1 HNNHLIWKDRK
12 VADKYANNIDGLIEL
27 YEDFCTKL
35 KKVYSNDEFPIILAG
50 DHSSA
55 AGTISGIRS
64 SFPDKRLGVVWVDA
78 HADLHSPYTSPT
90 GNVHGMPLA
99 VCLNEDN
106 LENKKNNV
114 SEHSIAKWETLKSI
128 DNIVPKILKEDLVF
142 IAVRDTEDEEDY
154 LIAEKGI
161 KNISVGELKL
171 KGAEQIAEETLA
183 YLDHCDLLYIS
194 FDVDSMDCN
203 LISHGTGTP
212 VPNGLDE
219 LEATTLLTELAK
231 SDKLCCFEVTEINP
245 TLDEKTNTMAETAF
259 RVLDKV
265 TDVIESNIEQY

>member
-1 HNNHLIWKDRK
+1 LLMS
-12 VADKYANNIDGLIEL
+12 GL
-27 YEDFCTKL
+27 
-35 KKVYSNDEFPIILAG
+35 
-50 DHSSA
+50 
-55 AGTISGIRS
+55 
-64 SFPDKRLGVVWVDA
+64 SFFA
-78 HADLHSPYTSPT
+78 
-90 GNVHGMPLA
+90 
-99 VCLNEDN
+99 
-106 LENKKNNV
+106 
-114 SEHSIAKWETLKSI
+114 
-128 DNIVPKILKEDLVF
+128 
-142 IAVRDTEDEEDY
+142 
-154 LIAEKGI
+154 AEKGI